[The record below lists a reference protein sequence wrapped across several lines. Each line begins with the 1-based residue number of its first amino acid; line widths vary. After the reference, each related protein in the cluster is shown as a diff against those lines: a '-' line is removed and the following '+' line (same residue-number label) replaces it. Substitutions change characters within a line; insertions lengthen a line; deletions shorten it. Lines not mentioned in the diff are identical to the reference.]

1 MAPRPPTEPPAD
13 GTPDGGFT
21 EDRLMGG
28 RVRLRQPK
36 AGYRAGMDAA
46 LLAAAIDAGAGERVL
61 EAGCGAGAALFQAAA
76 RRPEAC
82 FTGVERDLAALA
94 LAEQNVALNEAQDR
108 VQVRAGDVGHGFAG
122 QGFLKPG
129 ETPFDVAFANP
140 PFFDDPGAI
149 RGPAPAK
156 QAAWIADVGL
166 DAWIR
171 FLLKAVKDGGRVI
184 VIHRADR
191 LFDVIALMGAQAG
204 SFQARPVHPHADEPA
219 KRVLVRAVKGGR
231 APMLLLPPL
240 VLHDRSDAKHTPEAE
255 AVLRGEAE
263 LEWA

>member
-1 MAPRPPTEPPAD
+1 MAAD
-13 GTPDGGFT
+13 TPMDGQAGAAFT

-28 RVRLRQPK
+28 RVLLRQPK
-36 AGYRAGMDAA
+36 EGYRAGMDAA
-46 LLAAAIDAGAGERVL
+46 LLAAAVDAEAGERVL

-82 FTGVERDLAALA
+82 FVGVERDPAALD
-94 LAEQNVALNEAQDR
+94 LAEQNVGLNGAFGR
-108 VQVRAGDVGHGFAG
+108 VFVRAGDVGRGFAG

-129 ETPFDVAFANP
+129 EPPFDLAFANP

-171 FLLKAVKDGGRVI
+171 FLLKAVRDGGRVI
-184 VIHRADR
+184 VIHRAER
-191 LFDVIALMGAQAG
+191 LFDVIALLGAQSG
-204 SFQARPVHPHADEPA
+204 SFQVKPIHPHAEEPA

-240 VLHDRSDAKHTPEAE
+240 VLHDRSGAKHTPEAE

-263 LEWA
+263 IRWA

>member
-1 MAPRPPTEPPAD
+1 MADETTAEAAPGA
-13 GTPDGGFT
+13 GFT

-28 RVRLRQPK
+28 RVLLRQPRE
-36 AGYRAGMDAA
+36 GYRAGMDAA
-46 LLAAAIDAGAGERVL
+46 LLAAAVDAEPGERVL

-76 RRPEAC
+76 RRPQAC
-82 FTGVERDLAALA
+82 FIGVERDRAALD
-94 LAEQNVALNEAQDR
+94 LAEQNVGLNGAFER
-108 VQVRAGDVGHGFAG
+108 VNVRAGDVGRGFAS

-129 ETPFDVAFANP
+129 ERPFDLAFANP
-140 PFFDDPGAI
+140 PFFDDPDAI

-171 FLLKAVKDGGRVI
+171 FLLKAVRDGGRVV
-184 VIHRADR
+184 VIHRAER
-191 LFDVIALMGAQAG
+191 LFDVIALLGAQSG
-204 SFQARPVHPHADEPA
+204 SFQVKPVHPYADEPA

-240 VLHDRSDAKHTPEAE
+240 VLHDRTGAKHTPEAE